1 MNTLDDKFS
10 NHIKA
15 VFEEFDTEGADYG
28 WAELRKDF
36 PSKSSHKPL
45 YLWLSGIAAS
55 LLLAGVF
62 LFNTNNNDS
71 FKNVSQQN
79 NTAKATPI
87 APQKTDSNLDKATN
101 KEINT
106 FDKKIVSAKIVKGI
120 APANLEEKQLIPVS
134 ITDTTINSNEP
145 GRDSA
150 NLLANVVAVKPDSV
164 KTTKPTILE
173 FLQKENEKENKPVL
187 ASAGKKAREDKKNA
201 LFDVY
206 TATFLNYY
214 ADNPVKVNAG
224 AGFNANIRINK
235 NVYLSMGAGISETNI
250 TYQSSVPS
258 SLSNL
263 SSSAADAALINGYVV
278 GANGTKLDARF
289 LNIDIPV
296 AVKFY
301 PGKSGKYYLSTG
313 VNSSTYLNQKYS
325 SSISGFNPYSNSYSD
340 FKGKTEESNF
350 KGFDFANSAIFA
362 IGINQSLGK
371 SSTLTFEPFFKPS
384 LRGYGDKNIKI
395 NTAGLNLK
403 LSLGGKK

>member
-36 PSKSSHKPL
+36 PPKSNHKPL

-55 LLLAGVF
+55 LLIAGVL
-62 LFNTNNNDS
+62 LFNTYNNDS
-71 FKNVSQQN
+71 VKNVTEQN
-79 NTAKATPI
+79 NITKVNPV
-87 APQKTDSNLDKATN
+87 APQKTDSNLDTAAN
-101 KEINT
+101 KEINS
-106 FDKKIVSAKIVKGI
+106 FDKTIVSAKIVKGI
-120 APANLEEKQLIPVS
+120 APVSLEEKQLIPVK
-134 ITDTTINSNEP
+134 ITDTTLNKEP
-145 GRDSA
+145 NRDSI
-150 NLLANVVAVKPDSV
+150 NLLANVVTVKPDSV
-164 KTTKPTILE
+164 KTTKPTTLE
-173 FLQKENEKENKPVL
+173 FLQKENEKENKSLL
-187 ASAGKKAREDKKNA
+187 ASTDKKAREDKKNA

-224 AGFNANIRINK
+224 AGFNANIRLNK

-250 TYQSSVPS
+250 TYQNSVPS
-258 SLSNL
+258 ALSNL
-263 SSSAADAALINGYVV
+263 STDAADAALMNGYVV

-289 LNIDIPV
+289 INIDIPV

-301 PGKSGKYYLSTG
+301 PGKSGKYYFSTG

-362 IGINQSLGK
+362 VGINQSLGK

>member
-36 PSKSSHKPL
+36 PPKSNHKPL

-55 LLLAGVF
+55 LLIAGVL
-62 LFNTNNNDS
+62 LFNTYNNDS
-71 FKNVSQQN
+71 VKNVTEQN
-79 NTAKATPI
+79 NITKANPV
-87 APQKTDSNLDKATN
+87 APQKTDSNLDTAAN
-101 KEINT
+101 KEINS
-106 FDKKIVSAKIVKGI
+106 FDKTIVSAKIVKGI
-120 APANLEEKQLIPVS
+120 APVSLEEKQLIPVK
-134 ITDTTINSNEP
+134 ITDTTLNKEP
-145 GRDSA
+145 NRDSI

-164 KTTKPTILE
+164 KTTKPTTLE
-173 FLQKENEKENKPVL
+173 FLQKENEKENKSVL
-187 ASAGKKAREDKKNA
+187 ASTGKKAREDKKNA

-224 AGFNANIRINK
+224 AGFNANIRLNK

-263 SSSAADAALINGYVV
+263 SSGAADAALMNGYVV

-289 LNIDIPV
+289 INIDIPV

-301 PGKSGKYYLSTG
+301 PGKSGKYYFSTG

-362 IGINQSLGK
+362 VGINQSLGK